1 MIFLTILYENK
12 NDIEER
18 NRVKRKCEPNA
29 KDVHSHRAAYTVQS
43 NQVVGLG
50 ARLRP
55 LPCNIIY
62 VQASNHQVIMSVVMI
77 TFTFH

>member
-12 NDIEER
+12 NDIKER
-18 NRVKRKCEPNA
+18 NRVKRKCESDD
-29 KDVHSHRAAYTVQS
+29 KDVHSHRAAYTVQR

-62 VQASNHQVIMSVVMI
+62 VHMTNHQVMMLVVMM